1 MQKEQLLQELKQQVD
16 AGIINRADISSLFIE
31 NVQADT
37 QKKNSSVNVVNVLY
51 GIGGIVIL
59 SGVIALIAQNW
70 DELNSFVRILVTLG
84 MAVAVYASAVLLN
97 SKNHQVL
104 SEVLSAV
111 SYVLFPLG
119 IGVLMYEMD
128 VQIEALQVSI
138 ILTAL
143 IILAVASFFL
153 MKRGVTH
160 LIFSV
165 IFGTLAAYAYLGTVY
180 SDFIMQSAKPYLYLT
195 LALGI
200 SHGLLAYTLRQPHQ
214 KHSINVL
221 GSYLY
226 ATGTFGLLVAA
237 LSLGGIWDVLFVFVV
252 VGTFLL
258 SVYLHSRGMLL
269 WSSVFLI
276 FYLFKITAEYFA
288 QSVGWPIALILIG
301 ITTIVVAIGTF
312 KVNQKYFAHAGQQ
325 LRSPQYHNTP

>member
-1 MQKEQLLQELKQQVD
+1 MQKEQLLQELKQQVE
-16 AGIINRADISSLFIE
+16 AGNISSADVSSLFAE
-31 NVQADT
+31 PVQTET
-37 QKKNSSVNVVNVLY
+37 QKKNFSVNVVNVLY

-59 SGVIALIAQNW
+59 SGVIALLAQNW
-70 DELNSFVRILVTLG
+70 DGLNSFARILVTLG
-84 MAVAVYASAVLLN
+84 MAIAVYASAVLLN
-97 SKNHQVL
+97 YKNHNVL

-128 VQIEALQVSI
+128 VQIESLQVSI

-143 IILAVASFFL
+143 TIFTATSFFL
-153 MKRGVTH
+153 LKKGVVH
-160 LIFSV
+160 ILFAV
-165 IFGTLAAYAYLGTVY
+165 IFGTMMAYAYLGTVY

-195 LALGI
+195 LVLGI
-200 SHGLLAYTLRQPHQ
+200 SHGLLAYVFKQPQQ
-214 KHSINVL
+214 KHSINML
-221 GSYLY
+221 GKLLY
-226 ATGTFGLLVAA
+226 ATGTFGLLVAS

-258 SVYLHSRGMLL
+258 SVYLHSRGMLIL
-269 WSSVFLI
+269 SSIFLI

-325 LRSPQYHNTP
+325 LRS